1 MEDHATGLELT
12 KQGNWAMSSIDET
25 HDPRRASWVTS
36 AQGHAEFPIQNL
48 PLGVF
53 SPAGGSP
60 RGGVAIGDQILDLR
74 AGLEA
79 GLFSGEAAVA
89 AEAAAG
95 ATLNPLMALGKNPR
109 LALRRR
115 LSALLSA
122 DGSERAKIEAIAARL
137 LHDAADCTL
146 HLPAAVGSFTDF
158 FAGIHHARNGG
169 MRRDPNN
176 PLNANYKYVPVAY
189 HSRASSMRPSGVPIR
204 RPSGQR
210 KAVNEDA
217 PTFGASQKLDY
228 ELELAVWIGPGNE
241 LGEPIPIAEAEDHM
255 FGLGLVNDWSA
266 RDVQGWE
273 SQPLGPFLAKN
284 FGTTV
289 SPWVIT
295 TEALAPFRVA
305 QPARP
310 AGDPRP
316 LPYLWDETDQQT
328 GAFDIA
334 LEALLMTEELRAKG
348 LPPHRMSASNTTDL
362 YWTLAQL
369 VAHHTCGGCNL
380 AAGDLFGTGTISG
393 PTPEGYGSLMELSA
407 DGQRQVRLASG
418 ETRTFLEN
426 GDEVIFRAHCRT
438 TGHTPIGFGECRA
451 RIV

>member
-1 MEDHATGLELT
+1 
-12 KQGNWAMSSIDET
+12 MSVIDET
-25 HDPRRASWVTS
+25 HDPRRASWVPS

-48 PLGVF
+48 PFGVF
-53 SPAGGSP
+53 SPAGGTP
-60 RGGVAIGDQILDLR
+60 RGGVAIGDQIFDLQ

-79 GLFSGEAAVA
+79 GLFSGEAACA
-89 AEAAAG
+89 AEAGAG
-95 ATLNPLMALGKNPR
+95 ATLNPLMASGKRAR

-122 DGSERAKIEAIAARL
+122 DGPDRAKIEPLAARL
-137 LHDAADCTL
+137 LHNAADCTL
-146 HLPAAVGSFTDF
+146 HLPAAIGSFTDF

-176 PLNANYKYVPVAY
+176 PLNVNYKYVPVAY
-189 HSRASSMRPSGVPIR
+189 HSRASSVRPSGVPIR

-217 PTFGASQKLDY
+217 PTFGPAQKLDY
-228 ELELAVWIGPGNE
+228 ELELAVWIGPGND
-241 LGEPIPIAEAEDHM
+241 LGEPIPIAEAGDHV

-295 TEALAPFRVA
+295 SEALAPFRIA
-305 QPARP
+305 QPPRP
-310 AGDPRP
+310 TGDPRP
-316 LPYLWDETDQQT
+316 LLYLWDDADQQT

-334 LEALLMTEELRAKG
+334 LEALLLTEGLRAKG

-407 DGQRQVRLASG
+407 DGQRQIALASG
-418 ETRTFLEN
+418 ETRTFLVN
-426 GDEVIFRAHCRT
+426 GDEVIFCAHCRKA
-438 TGHTPIGFGECRA
+438 GCRPIGFGECRA

>member
-1 MEDHATGLELT
+1 
-12 KQGNWAMSSIDET
+12 MSGIDET
-25 HDPRRASWVTS
+25 HDPRRESWVAS

-48 PLGVF
+48 PFGVF
-53 SPAGGSP
+53 SRPGETP
-60 RGGVAIGDQILDLR
+60 RGGVAIGDMVFDLC
-74 AGLEA
+74 AGREA
-79 GLFSGEAAVA
+79 GLFSGDAATA
-89 AEAAAG
+89 AEAASG
-95 ATLNPLMALGKNPR
+95 PTLNRLMALGSGPR
-109 LALRRR
+109 RALRRQ

-122 DGSERAKIEAIAARL
+122 DNPDRARIESLSARL
-137 LHDAADCTL
+137 LHNAADCNL
-146 HLPAAVGSFTDF
+146 HLPAAIGSFTDF

-176 PLNANYKYVPVAY
+176 PLNPNYKYVPVAY
-189 HSRASSMRPSGVPIR
+189 HSRASSVRVSGVPIR

-210 KAVNEDA
+210 KAANEDA
-217 PTFGASQKLDY
+217 PGFGPSQKLDY

-241 LGEPIPIAEAEDHM
+241 LGEPIPIARASDHV

-273 SQPLGPFLAKN
+273 SQPLGPFLGKN
-284 FGTTV
+284 FGSTV

-310 AGDPRP
+310 VGDPRP
-316 LPYLWDETDQQT
+316 LPYLWDDADQQT
-328 GAFDIA
+328 GAFNIA
-334 LEALLMTEELRAKG
+334 LEALLLTEGLSAKG

-362 YWTLAQL
+362 YWTIAQL

-393 PTPEGYGSLMELSA
+393 PTPEGYGSLMELSN
-407 DGQRQVRLASG
+407 DGQRQVTLASG

-426 GDEVIFRAHCRT
+426 GDEVIFRAHCRKN
-438 TGHTPIGFGECRA
+438 GAVPIGFGECRA
-451 RIV
+451 RII

>member
-1 MEDHATGLELT
+1 
-12 KQGNWAMSSIDET
+12 MSTIDET
-25 HDPRRASWVTS
+25 HDPRRDSWVAS
-36 AQGHAEFPIQNL
+36 ARGHAEFPIQNL
-48 PLGVF
+48 PFGVF
-53 SPAGGSP
+53 SPPGGLP
-60 RGGVAIGDQILDLR
+60 RGGVAIGDRIFDVR

-79 GLFSGEAAVA
+79 GLFSGEAAAA

-95 ATLNPLMALGKNPR
+95 PALNPLMASDKGPR
-109 LALRRR
+109 RALRRR

-122 DGSERAKIEAIAARL
+122 DSPDRANIEPLAGRL
-137 LHDAADCTL
+137 LHNAADCIL
-146 HLPAAVGSFTDF
+146 HLPAAIGSFTDF

-176 PLNANYKYVPVAY
+176 PLNPNYKYVPVAY
-189 HSRASSMRPSGVPIR
+189 HSRASSVRPSGVPIR

-210 KAVNEDA
+210 KAANEDV
-217 PTFGASQKLDY
+217 PNFGSAQKLDY

-241 LGEPIPIAEAEDHM
+241 LGEPIPIAEAADHV

-295 TEALAPFRVA
+295 IEALAPFRVA

-316 LPYLWDETDQQT
+316 LPYLYDDADQRT
-328 GAFDIA
+328 GGFDIG
-334 LEALLMTEELRAKG
+334 LEALLMTEGLRAKG

-362 YWTLAQL
+362 YWTIAQL

-393 PTPEGYGSLMELSA
+393 QTPEGYGSLMELSA
-407 DGQRQVRLASG
+407 DGQRQIKLASG
-418 ETRTFLEN
+418 ETRSFLEN
-426 GDEVIFRAHCRT
+426 GDEVVFHAHCRKS
-438 TGHTPIGFGECRA
+438 GCTPIGFGECRA
-451 RIV
+451 QII

>member
-1 MEDHATGLELT
+1 
-12 KQGNWAMSSIDET
+12 MSVIDET
-25 HDPRRASWVTS
+25 HDPRRESWVAS
-36 AQGHAEFPIQNL
+36 ARGHAEFPIQNL
-48 PLGVF
+48 PFGVF
-53 SPAGGSP
+53 SRTGEAP
-60 RGGVAIGDQILDLR
+60 RGGVAIGDIIFDLR
-74 AGLEA
+74 AALEA
-79 GLFSGEAAVA
+79 GLFTGEAATA

-95 ATLNPLMALGKNPR
+95 PALNPLMGLGKGPR

-115 LSALLSA
+115 LSLLLSA
-122 DGSERAKIEAIAARL
+122 DHPERAKIEPLAARL
-137 LHDAADCTL
+137 LHNAADCAL
-146 HLPAAVGSFTDF
+146 HLPATIGGFTDF

-176 PLNANYKYVPVAY
+176 PLNPNYKYVPVAY
-189 HSRASSMRPSGVPIR
+189 HSRASSVRPSGVPIR

-210 KAVNEDA
+210 KAANEDA
-217 PTFGASQKLDY
+217 PTFGPAQKLDY

-241 LGEPIPIAEAEDHM
+241 LGAPIPIAQAGEHV

-305 QPARP
+305 QPARL

-316 LPYLWDETDQQT
+316 LDYLWQEADQQA

-334 LEALLMTEELRAKG
+334 LEALLMTEGLRAKG

-380 AAGDLFGTGTISG
+380 MPGDLFGTGTISG
-393 PTPEGYGSLMELSA
+393 PTQEGYGSLMELSA
-407 DGQRQVRLASG
+407 DGQRQITLASG

-426 GDEVIFRAHCRT
+426 GDEVIFRAHCRKS
-438 TGHTPIGFGECRA
+438 GAAPIGFGECRA
-451 RIV
+451 RLA